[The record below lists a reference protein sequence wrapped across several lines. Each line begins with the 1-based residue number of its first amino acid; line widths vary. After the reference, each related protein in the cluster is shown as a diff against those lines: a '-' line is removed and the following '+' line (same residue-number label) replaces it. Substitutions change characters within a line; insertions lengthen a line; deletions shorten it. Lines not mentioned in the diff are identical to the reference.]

1 MHGRRTKTQERRT
14 ARYIDARSA
23 LVAAAMVGVLSACA
37 PKTVVVPTVAGAPRF
52 PEFVQPV
59 APTGQSA
66 DPFARQNDQA
76 WQYLQAGDLRGAD
89 RELALLLKTQPEYFP
104 AQTTS
109 AYVALAKKDN
119 SAAAVQFTRVTDAHP
134 DYAPA
139 LVGKGLALLAG
150 ERNSEAIDAFR
161 AAVQAD
167 PSLTDIA
174 RRVDVL
180 TLRALQDELAS
191 ARQAARSGQLDV
203 AMRAYRSAIAA
214 SPDSAFLYRELA
226 AVERQRG
233 QTREAIDHLRRSN
246 SLDPQDAGSLALLG
260 DLLEHEGELA
270 SAVTAYT
277 EALRVESDPAVD
289 ARRAAVRARLDLAA
303 LPNEYQA
310 IEQNAQITRAD
321 LAALIGVGLA
331 PLVQTAPSRD
341 ASVITDIRG
350 HWAERWITPVA
361 RAGLVDAFV
370 NHTFQPR
377 TIVRRADLAQS
388 VAKLLNLI
396 AVSDPTRARQ
406 WVGAR
411 RRFPDVPPGH
421 LAYAAVS
428 ATVAAGVMTLAA
440 DGSFGP
446 TQPVTGA
453 EAAAAISRV
462 RALGRFPAGVSDRP

>member
-1 MHGRRTKTQERRT
+1 MRR
-14 ARYIDARSA
+14 IGW

-52 PEFVQPV
+52 PEYLQPV
-59 APTGQSA
+59 APTGQST

-109 AYVALAKKDN
+109 AYVALARKDN
-119 SAAAVQFTRVTDAHP
+119 SAAASQFTRVTDAHP

-150 ERNSEAIDAFR
+150 DRNSEAIEAFR

-214 SPDSAFLYRELA
+214 SPDSAFLVSRTCRRRA
-226 AVERQRG
+226 PTRADC
-233 QTREAIDHLRRSN
+233 REAIDHLRRSN
-246 SLDPQDAGSLALLG
+246 TLDPQDAGSLALLG

-270 SAVTAYT
+270 SRGDGLHGGASR
-277 EALRVESDPAVD
+277 RVGPGGRGQ
-289 ARRAAVRARLDLAA
+289 ARGCARSPRSGGAA
-303 LPNEYQA
+303 E
-310 IEQNAQITRAD
+310 
-321 LAALIGVGLA
+321 
-331 PLVQTAPSRD
+331 
-341 ASVITDIRG
+341 
-350 HWAERWITPVA
+350 
-361 RAGLVDAFV
+361 
-370 NHTFQPR
+370 
-377 TIVRRADLAQS
+377 
-388 VAKLLNLI
+388 
-396 AVSDPTRARQ
+396 
-406 WVGAR
+406 
-411 RRFPDVPPGH
+411 
-421 LAYAAVS
+421 
-428 ATVAAGVMTLAA
+428 
-440 DGSFGP
+440 
-446 TQPVTGA
+446 
-453 EAAAAISRV
+453 
-462 RALGRFPAGVSDRP
+462 